1 MKKLRI
7 TLEGKAYEVIVEV
20 LEDDKASPS
29 SAGVGKSTSVV
40 SPASAGAPEA
50 KKPTVNQQEL
60 ESPVVGSV
68 LALKVKAG
76 DSVKVGQDLILLDSM
91 GMETPITSP
100 FIGKV
105 ITINLNVGQT
115 VQKGQLLL
123 TMET

>member
-29 SAGVGKSTSVV
+29 SAGVAKSTPV
-40 SPASAGAPEA
+40 SPANTGTTEP
-50 KKPTVNQQEL
+50 KKLAANQQEL

-68 LALKVKAG
+68 LALKVKVG

-105 ITINLNVGQT
+105 IALNLNVGQM